1 MNYDLKSHIGASLIR
16 TRGTLQVKVNSSK
29 RLKTSLDTSQSFE
42 SNQVILTSINRAL
55 VYLDPTGSINQIT
68 YDPILAAPFPPGQER
83 T

>member
-1 MNYDLKSHIGASLIR
+1 MNYDLKSHIGASLVH

-42 SNQVILTSINRAL
+42 SNQVILTSINRTL